1 MNTFKLI
8 LAVIAALF
16 IVIMLKSIIFGV
28 YLFLWV
34 IRLIFVAIP
43 IALIIFL
50 LMSADK
56 KD

>member
-43 IALIIFL
+43 IGLIIFL